1 MLKFKDNNIK
11 LFVQQA
17 REEEDES
24 IAKETSRMLDLP
36 LMDLTTYPIEYGA
49 LGTIQEAESKDALIA
64 PFHRAGKRLFVAC
77 INPKNPK
84 TKLVIDRLVRE
95 GNILSIFICTHKSLL
110 RAWDRYL
117 DMKQG
122 QNVTSGVVS
131 VNENLIDEYAK
142 SIKSVSDFKT
152 VSEATLSEGKASIT
166 KMFEIILAGAYS
178 LRASDIHIEPG
189 EKEVRVRY
197 RLDGVLHDVLNIPS
211 QGYHFFKSRLKIVSG
226 VKLNQAK
233 EAQDG
238 RFTIRIGAKDIEVRV
253 SIIPGNYG
261 ESAVMR
267 LLDPDSIKVSLET
280 LGFEPYLKEVV
291 FRAIARP
298 NGIILLTGPTG
309 SGKTT
314 TLYAALRQT
323 YSPEVKIITIENPI
337 EYKLE
342 GIVQTQVDNNSTEYT
357 FAAALRA
364 ILRQDPEIIMV
375 GEIRDPETAGTA
387 IQAALTG
394 HLVFSTVHANTA
406 AGVIPRLL
414 DMKVNPKILGSALT
428 LSLAQRLLRRVCT
441 NCAYDYEATPDEKKL
456 INDIVAGMIGTKKQ
470 SFIDPFKQKLYT
482 LRKGAGCDVCNGFG
496 YKGRLAVH
504 EAIEMNAEIERIAA
518 TTPSEREIQS
528 AASAQ
533 GFLTLREDALLKIL
547 RGQTTMEEAIK
558 VVDMYGQGSLS

>member
-24 IAKETSRMLDLP
+24 VAKETSRVLDLP
-36 LMDLTTYPIEYGA
+36 LMDLATYPIEYGA